1 MAEEEWKW
9 NRSGIGMEWKQNGME
24 IGWNGSGMVEVE
36 WNGSGARS
44 NLEGEVEWRWRW
56 EWNGMEWNGMAS
68 VLTNSDIICA
78 AYGVCV

>member
-1 MAEEEWKW
+1 
-9 NRSGIGMEWKQNGME
+9 ME

-56 EWNGMEWNGMAS
+56 EWNSWNGMAS